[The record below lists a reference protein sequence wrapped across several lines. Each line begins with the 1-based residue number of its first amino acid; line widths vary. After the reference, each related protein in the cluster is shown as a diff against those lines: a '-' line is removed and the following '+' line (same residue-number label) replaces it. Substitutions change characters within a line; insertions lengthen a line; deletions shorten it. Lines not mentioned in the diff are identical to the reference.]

1 MNDAAEPGVLI
12 DVVPC
17 RNQRWYRLLV
27 FYEILD
33 RHVIDVYDS
42 SFSDLQSFSAIQN
55 HFPLPI
61 IEVAPVSPEGGRDEV
76 V

>member
-27 FYEILD
+27 FYE
-33 RHVIDVYDS
+33 
-42 SFSDLQSFSAIQN
+42 F
-55 HFPLPI
+55 
-61 IEVAPVSPEGGRDEV
+61 
-76 V
+76 